1 MKKINIGRKYL
12 NMERDLGAAYQLY
25 FNFVNNSPLTSFDE
39 WLKQNYYFTN
49 TQKVSL
55 PSSSSLQTERAVSS
69 PTYYTIPGTS
79 VETRETQENTNT
91 QAGTNELSAPE
102 KKKRRTLV

>member
-49 TQKVSL
+49 TQNVIFQVAQVCKQKEQFQV
-55 PSSSSLQTERAVSS
+55 QQ
-69 PTYYTIPGTS
+69 IKQFQGH
-79 VETRETQENTNT
+79 Q
-91 QAGTNELSAPE
+91 
-102 KKKRRTLV
+102 